1 VVDSYCRAVT
11 PEDAVPELFMPDV
24 ESMLGMHINEVVE
37 QYAVPVTLMK
47 KEDKLVV
54 VRQLDE
60 RGVFLVRGAVNTV
73 ARALGVSRYTIY
85 NYLEEIKGQQGGKD
99 REVRGDES

>member
-1 VVDSYCRAVT
+1 VIDNYCRAVT

-24 ESMLGMHINEVVE
+24 ESMLGIHINEVVE
-37 QYAVPVTLMK
+37 GYAVPVALMK

-60 RGVFLVRGAVNTV
+60 RGVFLVRGAVNAV
-73 ARALGVSRYTIY
+73 AHALGVSRYTIY
-85 NYLEEIKGQQGGKD
+85 NYLEEIKGQQGS
-99 REVRGDES
+99 REKEMRGDVS